1 MPRPEE
7 DQPNVDLPAAH
18 ELPEQAQHWR
28 VRVPRPRTTLLLG
41 QRVPKGEHEPATG
54 YPGVSVET
62 EASFFADVTERTV
75 WQGHQTIAFQS
86 PANAE
91 LHAGRAVVLGAT
103 GWKASQLDPASGARL
118 GQTGG
123 QDHLYKQIRDQG
135 LGFTAA
141 SQAKALNNVIKT
153 MVNYPFLDFPG
164 TPLAWLGFGLAA
176 AGAGY
181 GVYKEVTLGRSEHPV
196 PGPGLYLS
204 SHSGV
209 FLASNLGTAL
219 NAATTFDVMAGASAA
234 IHAGLTTTVSAG
246 LKVELFA
253 NAKIGIGAGYGVE
266 VAALKEVALVSKLG
280 EAKMRGKTVEIGSQK
295 PGSEMFKGKVTL
307 TPFYAQPTR
316 SVTIEALKSITAN
329 VVGKFEVNAPLGH
342 VSALSRKTSV
352 VASEKIELTTPL
364 GQIVI
369 DSTGIR
375 IKRTSGPTVTVSD
388 TGIQVSTVV
397 ASVKVGV
404 EGSIDLS
411 VVGGSV
417 KMMPGGVISV
427 SGTVVKL
434 G

>member
-1 MPRPEE
+1 
-7 DQPNVDLPAAH
+7 
-18 ELPEQAQHWR
+18 
-28 VRVPRPRTTLLLG
+28 
-41 QRVPKGEHEPATG
+41 
-54 YPGVSVET
+54 
-62 EASFFADVTERTV
+62 
-75 WQGHQTIAFQS
+75 
-86 PANAE
+86 
-91 LHAGRAVVLGAT
+91 VLGAT
-103 GWKASQLDPASGARL
+103 GWKASQLDPASGEKL

-123 QDHLYKQIRDQG
+123 QNHLYKQIRDQG
-135 LGFTAA
+135 LGFAAA
-141 SQAKALNNVIKT
+141 SQAKALNNTIKT

-164 TPLAWLGFGLAA
+164 TPLAWLGFGLAGLSTGMA
-176 AGAGY
+176 IA
-181 GVYKEVTLGRSEHPV
+181 KEVTLGKSEHPV

-209 FLASNLGTAL
+209 FVASNLGTAI
-219 NAATTFDVMAGASAA
+219 NAATTIDMMAGASAA
-234 IHAGLTTTVSAG
+234 IHAGLTSTVSAG

-253 NAKIGIGAGYGVE
+253 NAKVGIGAGYGVD
-266 VAALKEVALVSKLG
+266 VAALMEVTMVSKLG
-280 EAKMRGKTVEIGSQK
+280 NAKVRGKTVEIGSQK

-307 TPFYAQPTR
+307 TAFYARPTEK
-316 SVTIEALKSITAN
+316 VTIEALKSITAN

-342 VSALSRKTSV
+342 VSTLARKVST

-369 DSTGIR
+369 DAMGIK

-397 ASVKVGV
+397 ASIKVGM

-427 SGTVVKL
+427 TGSIVKL

>member
-7 DQPNVDLPAAH
+7 DLPNVDLPAAQG
-18 ELPEQAQHWR
+18 LPEQAQHWR

-91 LHAGRAVVLGAT
+91 LHAGGAAVLGAT
-103 GWKASQLDPASGARL
+103 GWEASQLDPASGARL

-123 QDHLYKQIRDQG
+123 QDKLYKQIRDQA

-164 TPLAWLGFGLAA
+164 TPLAWLGFGLAGV
-176 AGAGY
+176 GAGY
-181 GVYKEVTLGRSEHPV
+181 GVYKEVTLGKSEHPV

-204 SHSGV
+204 SHRGV
-209 FLASNLGTAL
+209 FLASNLGTSL

-234 IHAGLTTTVSAG
+234 IHAGLTNTISAG

-253 NAKIGIGAGYGVE
+253 NAKVSIGAGYGVD

-280 EAKMRGKTVEIGSQK
+280 NAKLRGKTVEVGSQK
-295 PGSEMFKGKVTL
+295 PGSEVFKGAAL
-307 TPFYAQPTR
+307 TPFFARPTEKL
-316 SVTIEALKSITAN
+316 TLEALKSITAN

-352 VASEKIELTTPL
+352 VATEKIELTTPL
-364 GQIVI
+364 GQVVI
-369 DSTGIR
+369 DATGIK

-388 TGIQVSTVV
+388 TGIQISTVV

-404 EGSIDLS
+404 EGSLDLS